1 MIEDTP
7 EDEALRSA
15 LVRRT
20 RILDTPP
27 EPAFDEL
34 TRLAARLF
42 DVPIASIGLL
52 DSDRLWLKSSIG
64 LARQEIARSETLCEQ
79 ALLACEP
86 FLVEDMASE
95 PDYADHP
102 LVSGPPNVRFCAS
115 IPLVV
120 RAGVALGAFCIMDT
134 RPRRL
139 SDDERQTLA
148 SLAGHAVALLDL
160 RLQRADME
168 VAVAERDQVSI
179 ELRLRSQ
186 HLAEA
191 QRIAQIGSW
200 EYVID
205 SQSLIWT
212 DQIFEILGLDKSTV
226 EPSQALW
233 YSLIHPDDR
242 EAMRLADERLI
253 SGAGK
258 LNMEVRIVR
267 PSGEI
272 RHVWLRAER
281 LIDERGRHRL
291 SGTDLDITERKRI
304 EAKLSA
310 AESSMDLASR
320 LAHVGAWS
328 VDLASGRVTWSDEV
342 YAIHEIEPGT
352 ELTAEQGIEFFAP
365 EFRQEA
371 IEAFE
376 ACARDGIPFEQERVM
391 ITATGRQKWV
401 RGIGRPLRDGNGTI
415 VGVQGA
421 FQDIDNQK
429 RSELEARR
437 LAQRL
442 EATLESITESF
453 FTVDRDWRFTYVN
466 GEAARWLGRSSQDL
480 LGKNIWEEYPEV
492 VGTGFH
498 DCYQRAMHEQVAV
511 SYEDFYPPMGKWFNL
526 RAYPFAE
533 GLTVYAQDVTE
544 TRAALDALRESEARF
559 RLVAK
564 ATADTIW
571 DYDVRSGQLWWSEDF
586 AIWLGYDPEELPASR
601 ENWQKAVHP
610 EDIDRVL
617 AVQQQAYRTGRDFW
631 EAGYRLIARDGTI
644 LHMLDRAFLM
654 RDESGVLIR
663 EIGGLTDLSQRVE
676 YEERLHQAQRLEA
689 IGQLTGGIAHD
700 FNNLLTVILGNAELL
715 IEQVGDAGRPGRLAK
730 MTATAAQRGAELTN
744 RLLAFA
750 RRQTLNPAAIDAN
763 RLIADMDGL
772 LRRTIGEQVEIE
784 FVRAAGLWH
793 PIVDPAQLENA
804 ILNLCINA
812 RDAMP
817 GGGRLSI
824 ETANVHLGDGYTE
837 GYSDVKSGQYV
848 MIAVA
853 DTGSGMPPDVVAQ
866 AFEPFYT
873 TKEVGKGT
881 GLGLS
886 VVHGFV
892 KQSDGDVKIYS
903 ELGEGTTV
911 KIYLPRAGSDTGM
924 AETKEQPLPVRGGTE
939 RILVLE
945 DDELVRLNVTDQLES
960 LGYSVVAASNGPEAL
975 AILRTDQHFDLLFT
989 DIVMPGGM
997 NGREVADE
1005 AVRLRPGLRVLFTSG
1020 YTENAIVHHGRLDR
1034 GVHLINKPYRRRD
1047 LARKLRIVLDELNP

>member
-1 MIEDTP
+1 M
-7 EDEALRSA
+7 
-15 LVRRT
+15 VRRT
-20 RILDTPP
+20 QILDTPP

-34 TRLAARLF
+34 TRLATRLF
-42 DVPIASIGLL
+42 EVPMAIIGLL
-52 DSDRLWLKSSIG
+52 DSDRLWFKSATG
-64 LARQEIARSETLCEQ
+64 LDLQEISRSEALCAQ
-79 ALLACEP
+79 ALQASEAM
-86 FLVEDMASE
+86 LVDDMASE

-102 LVSGPPNVRFCAS
+102 LVAGPPHIRFFACL
-115 IPLVV
+115 PLVV
-120 RAGVALGAFCIMDT
+120 RDGIALGAFCIMDT
-134 RPRRL
+134 RPRHL
-139 SDDERQTLA
+139 TDGERKTLTA
-148 SLAGHAVALLDL
+148 LAGHAAALLDL
-160 RLQRADME
+160 RLQRADLE
-168 VAVAERDQVSI
+168 AAVAERDQVSN
-179 ELRLRSQ
+179 ELSMRSQ

-191 QRIAQIGSW
+191 QRIAQLGSW
-200 EYVID
+200 EYWID
-205 SQSLIWT
+205 TGHMTWT
-212 DQIFEILGLDKSTV
+212 EQIFQILGLEDTTV
-226 EPSQALW
+226 EPSLNLW
-233 YSLIHPDDR
+233 YTRIHPDDL
-242 EAMRLADERLI
+242 EVMRLADERLLN
-253 SGAGK
+253 GEAK
-258 LNMEVRIVR
+258 TNMEIRIVR
-267 PSGEI
+267 PSGET
-272 RHVWLRAER
+272 RYVWLRAEV
-281 LIDERGRHRL
+281 LVDERGRRRV
-291 SGTDLDITERKRI
+291 SGTNMDITDRRRI

-310 AESSMDLASR
+310 AEAGMELASR

-342 YAIHEIEPGT
+342 YAIHEMVPGT
-352 ELTAEQGIEFFAP
+352 EITPEQGIEFFAP

-371 IEAFE
+371 TEAFQ
-376 ACARDGIPFEQERVM
+376 ACARDGIPFEQERLL
-391 ITATGRQKWV
+391 ITGEGNVKWV
-401 RGIGRPLRDGNGTI
+401 RGIGRPVRDKTGQIT
-415 VGVQGA
+415 GVQGA
-421 FQDIDNQK
+421 FQDIDAQK
-429 RSELEARR
+429 RSELEVRR

-466 GEAARWLGRSSQDL
+466 AEAARWLGRSRDDL
-480 LGKNIWEEYPEV
+480 LATNLWSEFPTL

-498 DCYQRAMHEQVAV
+498 DCYQRAMDEQVAV
-511 SYEDFYPPMGKWFNL
+511 SFEGFYPPLARWFNV
-526 RAYPFAE
+526 RAYPSAE
-533 GLTVYAQDVTE
+533 GLAVYAQDVTD
-544 TRAALDALRESEARF
+544 TRAALNALRESEARF

-571 DYDVRSGQLWWSEDF
+571 DHDVRSGSVWWSDDF
-586 AIWLGYDPEELPASR
+586 PTRLGYDPAELPASR
-601 ENWQKAVHP
+601 ENWLEVMHP
-610 EDIDRVL
+610 EDVDRVQAIQQL
-617 AVQQQAYRTGRDFW
+617 ACQTGRDSW
-631 EAGYRLIARDGTI
+631 EVGYRLIARDGTI

-654 RDESGVLIR
+654 RDESGALIR

-689 IGQLTGGIAHD
+689 IGKLTGGIAHD

-715 IEQVGDAGRPGRLAK
+715 IEQVGDSDRPGRLAR

-772 LRRTIGEQVEIE
+772 LRRTIGEQIEIE

-824 ETANVHLGDGYTE
+824 ETANVHLSDDYSE

-853 DTGSGMPPDVVAQ
+853 DTGSGMPPEVVAQ

-873 TKEVGKGT
+873 TKGVGKGT

-892 KQSDGDVKIYS
+892 KQSDGHVKIYS
-903 ELGEGTTV
+903 EVGEGTSV
-911 KIYLPRAGSDTGM
+911 KIYLPRASLETGVV
-924 AETKEQPLPVRGGTE
+924 ESKEQSLPTHGGTE
-939 RILVLE
+939 RILVVE
-945 DDELVRLNVTDQLES
+945 DDDLVRQNVTDQLES
-960 LGYSVVAASNGPEAL
+960 LGYLVVAASNGPEAID
-975 AILRTDQHFDLLFT
+975 ILRTDQPFDLLFS

-997 NGREVADE
+997 NGRQVADE
-1005 AVRLRPGLRVLFTSG
+1005 AGRLRPDLRVLFTSG

-1047 LARKLRIVLDELNP
+1047 LARKLRMVLDEPNP